1 MEAGNKNIDEYNE
14 GSDAYQQWS
23 ESNPIMVNW
32 SYYSTIA
39 SLDAVEGK
47 TFAEIGCGPSPI
59 GRRLAAKGA
68 KKVYGVDVS
77 DSMIEI
83 AKKQIAQLGLQDQFS
98 FHVADVFD
106 EQFVLPE
113 KVDCVV
119 LCYIVSAFVTSQEM
133 LTKLLAR
140 CRDLL
145 KEDGYVL
152 ITDFC
157 YFKYDDW
164 GWAGQ
169 RIFAPEKDGIV

>member
-1 MEAGNKNIDEYNE
+1 MEGGNKNKDEYNE

-23 ESNPIMVNW
+23 ENNPIMVNW

-39 SLDAVEGK
+39 CLDALEGK

-68 KKVYGVDVS
+68 AKVYGVDVS
-77 DSMIEI
+77 ESMIEN
-83 AKKQIAQLGLQDQFS
+83 AKTEISKLGLQDKFS

-106 EQFVLPE
+106 ESFQLPE

-119 LCYIVSAFVTSQEM
+119 LCYIISAFVTSQEM
-133 LTKLLAR
+133 LTKLLSR
-140 CRDLL
+140 CKEYL

-152 ITDFC
+152 ITEFS
-157 YFKYDDW
+157 YFAYDDW
-164 GWAGQ
+164 GWTGQ
-169 RIFAPEKDGIV
+169 RIIAPEKDGIV